1 MEPRLGEPMSDDE
14 QINVGV
20 FVAHGPGGDRTALE
34 AFAFAITERI
44 HSRLEDATGL
54 SWAFHLENAHRIADD
69 EPRRPSDFVD
79 EAALRMVSGPYDVIA
94 IVTNVSLY
102 SRRNRLEPGLASP
115 VGRIV
120 ALSTRQLRMTSR
132 GVELRALDG
141 QAVLTNAAAL
151 LLRLFGRVLGLR
163 NEHRTETNGAMA
175 PFRFDPQR
183 SEVPEFSTA
192 HCQRLERQA
201 RAIPEREQQ
210 TREVLGTAIFYATTL
225 LHHGG
230 EVLQS
235 LWRNRAPLLPLS
247 LPALSTA
254 AIAPALILIFSAET
268 WDVGLHMTNGVAVA
282 SGLISIFAATLYL
295 VFSHNLF
302 FPRREKRLLTEHLA
316 VVNITVLASIF
327 LAVVG
332 LFIMVGLLM
341 LAIELWIF
349 PPGLIAA
356 WPSLEDP
363 VVNSADF
370 LRLATFVSTL
380 GVISGALGGG
390 LESRSV
396 IQHLALFLDE
406 P

>member
-1 MEPRLGEPMSDDE
+1 MSDE

-20 FVAHGPGGDRTALE
+20 FVVHGPAGDRAELE
-34 AFAFAITERI
+34 AFGLATSERV
-44 HSRLEDATGL
+44 HSRLEEATGL
-54 SWAFHLENAHRIADD
+54 SWAFHLENAHRLADD

-79 EAALRMVSGPYDVIA
+79 EAALRMVSGPYDA
-94 IVTNVSLY
+94 IMLVTNVSLN

-115 VGRIV
+115 VGRVV
-120 ALSTRQLRMTSR
+120 ALSTRRLQMTSR
-132 GVELRALDG
+132 GEPSRTLDDL
-141 QAVLTNAAAL
+141 AVLTNAAAL
-151 LLRLFGRVLGLR
+151 LLRLFGRVLGLH
-163 NEHRTETNGAMA
+163 NERSGAMA

-183 SEVPEFSTA
+183 RAVPGFSTA
-192 HCQRLERQA
+192 QCRRLGRKAREIPDRQ
-201 RAIPEREQQ
+201 QH

-230 EVLQS
+230 EVIQS

-282 SGLISIFAATLYL
+282 SGLISIIAATLYL
-295 VFSHNLF
+295 VFSHNLL

-316 VVNITVLASIF
+316 VVNITILASIL

-332 LFIMVGLLM
+332 LFVMVGLLM

-349 PPGLIAA
+349 PSGLIAA

-370 LRLATFVSTL
+370 IRLATFVSTL
-380 GVISGALGGG
+380 GVVSGALGGG